1 MFRMDKLIKDIVE
14 KKVRKIINLDKN
26 IIINNDEDLALYGM
40 DSFLFIKLIVEIEE
54 YYSITYPDEM
64 LDFECISTIRKIVD
78 SLKKIMGKNIN

>member
-40 DSFLFIKLIVEIEE
+40 DSFLFILTYLSILIPL
-54 YYSITYPDEM
+54 YTLSC
-64 LDFECISTIRKIVD
+64 L
-78 SLKKIMGKNIN
+78 LH